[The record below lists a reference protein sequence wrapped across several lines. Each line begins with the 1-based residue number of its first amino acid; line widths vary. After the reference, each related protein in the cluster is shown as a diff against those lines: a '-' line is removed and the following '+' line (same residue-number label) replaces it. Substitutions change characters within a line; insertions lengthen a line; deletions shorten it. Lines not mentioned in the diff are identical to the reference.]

1 MKRLLKFIF
10 VIFFLFAVVFSW
22 VAYQMNQE
30 LEKKVSIKQTEQF
43 TINHGERLKTVVL
56 RLQQQGII
64 AHAEPLYWYSR
75 FKGISNHIK
84 AGEYEITPNMHEKD
98 VLALFIKGKVKQYSF
113 TIIEGWTVKEL
124 LQKIRKVKELKQ
136 DLSGMNVQNLL
147 SKLVAENVHAEG
159 QFLPDTYVYQKNT
172 PASKI
177 LSWSHKEL
185 HRYLDKMWQQHDK
198 NSPLKNAYE
207 ALILA
212 SIVEKETGVA
222 EERAKIAGVFI
233 NRLRKGMKLQTDPTV
248 IYGMG
253 DKYKGDIRFRDLR
266 TYTPYNTYKIKGLP
280 PTPIA
285 LPGRAAIKAVIFPEK
300 TNALYFVAMG
310 DGRHY
315 FSSSLKEHNKAVDKY
330 QRKRKAR

>member
-10 VIFFLFAVVFSW
+10 IVLFVFAASFSW
-22 VAYQMNQE
+22 FAYQINLQ
-30 LEKKVSIKQTEQF
+30 LEKELAISQTEQF
-43 TINHGERLKTVVL
+43 TIKHGEHFKSVVV

-75 FKGISNHIK
+75 FKGVSNRIK
-84 AGEYEITPNMHEKD
+84 AGEYEITPNMREKD
-98 VLALFIKGKVKQYSF
+98 ILALFIRGKVKQYSF

-124 LQKIRKVKELKQ
+124 LQKISKVKELKQ
-136 DLSGMNVQNLL
+136 DLQGLNTENLL
-147 SKLVAENVHAEG
+147 AKLVAENVYAEG
-159 QFLPDTYVYQKNT
+159 QFLPDTYVFQKNT

-177 LSWSHKEL
+177 LTWSHKEL
-185 HRYLDKMWQQHDK
+185 HRYLNKMWQKHDK
-198 NSPLKNAYE
+198 NSPLKSAYE

-212 SIVEKETGVA
+212 SIVEKETGIA

-300 TNALYFVAMG
+300 TDALYFVAMG
-310 DGRHY
+310 GGRHY